1 MGEQPTRDQWE
12 AASAN
17 GTFAALYAS
26 LDPARVAVV
35 SPSGDRT
42 YGELSARANQLTRA
56 LRAGGLGAGD
66 AVALLATNRVEV
78 FEVYAACLQGGF
90 RLTTINSHLTAD
102 EVAYIAADCG
112 AAAFL
117 VDAELAAVAQA
128 VSVPGA
134 RVRLAFGG
142 SVNGFSSYEDA
153 LAAED
158 PSPLDDPVLG
168 GTMLYTSGTT
178 GRPKGVYRARFA
190 PMAHLALALYGYQP
204 GDVHLCTGPLY
215 HAAPLAFALATPMAA
230 GVATVV
236 MERWDE
242 EDTLALI
249 ERHRVTHMHLVPT
262 MFHRMLALPEDVRYK
277 YDLSSLRVV
286 LHGAAPC
293 PVTVKH
299 AVIEWLGPVVYEYY
313 AATEGA
319 GTLVDSTTWLAR
331 PGTVGR
337 VAPGSLVVGD
347 EDGVPLPPGE
357 IGLVWLPAARGEDR
371 FVYFGDDAKTD
382 KAYRGER
389 FTLGDMGYLDED
401 GFLFLTDRD
410 ANLIISGGV
419 NIYPA
424 EVDAVLLD
432 HPAVRDAATIGVP
445 DDDWGEVVL
454 AVVELRD
461 GVDATDAL
469 ADELIALC
477 RERLAR
483 FKCPRRVDFVEH
495 LPREDNGKIYK
506 RRLRDQYRVSR

>member
-1 MGEQPTRDQWE
+1 MEEWE
-12 AASAN
+12 AASAT

-26 LDPARVAVV
+26 IAPDRMAVL

-42 YGELSARANQLTRA
+42 YGELSARANQLSRA
-56 LRAGGLGAGD
+56 LVDGGLGAGD

-78 FEVYAACLQGGF
+78 FEVYAACLQSGL

-102 EVAYIAADCG
+102 EVAYIAGDCG
-112 AAAFL
+112 AAAFIA
-117 VDAELAAVAQA
+117 DAGLADIASA

-142 SVNGFSSYEDA
+142 PIEGFSSYDDA
-153 LAAED
+153 LAACD
-158 PSPLDDPVLG
+158 DAPLEAPALG

-178 GRPKGVYRARFA
+178 GRPKGVWRKRNA
-190 PMAHLALALYGYQP
+190 PMLYPALALYGYVP

-215 HAAPLAFALATPMAA
+215 HAAPLAFALASPMAA
-230 GVATVV
+230 GVTTLL
-236 MERWDE
+236 MEHWDE
-242 EDTLALI
+242 EAGLALI
-249 ERHRVTHMHLVPT
+249 DEHRITHVHLVPT
-262 MFHRMLALPEDVRYK
+262 MFHRLLSLPDAVRAK
-277 YDLSSLRVV
+277 YDVSSLKVV

-293 PVTVKH
+293 PVKVKQSI
-299 AVIEWLGPVVYEYY
+299 IEWFGPVVYEYY

-319 GTLVDSTTWLAR
+319 GTLVDSHTWLSR

-337 VAPGSLVVGD
+337 PAPGWVVVGD
-347 EDGVPLPPGE
+347 EDAAPLPAGE
-357 IGLVWLPAARGEDR
+357 IGLVWLTASAGDDR
-371 FVYFGDDAKTD
+371 FAYFGDDAKTS

-389 FTLGDMGYLDED
+389 YTLGDMGYLDDD

-424 EVDAVLLD
+424 EVDAVLLE

-445 DDDWGEVVL
+445 DDEWGESVL

-461 GVDATDAL
+461 EVVGSDAL
-469 ADELIALC
+469 GAELIALC
-477 RERLAR
+477 RERLAHY
-483 FKCPRRVDFVEH
+483 KCPRAVDFVEH

-506 RRLRDQYRVSR
+506 RRLRDEYRSRLSR